1 MRKHL
6 VILSFISFSLVF
18 PLSAKEKK
26 SLSGKI
32 QSFFDQANIPA
43 NISEGDVFYD
53 DVIGV
58 NFLGGSGFVRTQV
71 SDINPIHISL
81 PKLNVGCGGIDY
93 TMGALNIVSKDE
105 MKKAL
110 LNIAKNAGTHAFL
123 LALETTSPLTAGV
136 MSKVQHWSNQLNA
149 ININSCEIGSSL
161 VEGIWPRSEEAT
173 QYICSQTGAK
183 EGLFS
188 GLIEARHGCRD
199 SSSKK
204 AGAAI
209 GHVQKEGVLI
219 GNYNLAWEVI
229 KNLNLSDKNV
239 RDLYLNISGTILKQ
253 GEKID
258 FFPSKAESA
267 LDVLIYGGELKDA
280 YRFGEAQGNSPMNIN
295 KNSSIHVR
303 AGRSEKDKIWS
314 ILRSLQSKILFE
326 GLENQE
332 PLTESEKEMITSTQF
347 PISSLMILM
356 GQWEGKNVEKHVSLR
371 QCAEII
377 AFERVAEYVEQIVKT
392 LLVQTEASQSKQ
404 IEQESFEAFK
414 KGLEQTLVR
423 IERLKLDNY
432 RKMSEKQK
440 IIQFLIDIEKNLRD
454 KPGANL

>member
-1 MRKHL
+1 MKRSL
-6 VILSFISFSLVF
+6 FFAIFLSSLIGI
-18 PLSAKEKK
+18 PLLAKDKK
-26 SLSGKI
+26 SFSGKI
-32 QSFFDQANIPA
+32 QEFFDQTNTPA
-43 NISEGDVFYD
+43 NISEGDLFYD
-53 DVIGV
+53 DAIGV

-71 SDINPIHISL
+71 SDVNPVHISL

-110 LNIAKNAGTHAFL
+110 MNIAKNAGTHAFL
-123 LALETTSPLTAGV
+123 LALETTSPQTAGV

-161 VEGIWPRSEEAT
+161 VEGIWPRTEGTS

-199 SSSKK
+199 GGNKK
-204 AGAAI
+204 ANAAMDR
-209 GHVQKEGVLI
+209 VQKEGVLV

-229 KNLNLSDKNV
+229 KSLNISDRNV
-239 RDLYLNISGTILKQ
+239 RDLYLNISGSIVKH
-253 GEKID
+253 EDNIE
-258 FFPSKAESA
+258 FFPSKAEAA
-267 LDVLIYGGELKDA
+267 LDVLIYGGDLKDA
-280 YRFGEAQGNSPMNIN
+280 YRFGDVLGKRSVGVD
-295 KNSSIHVR
+295 KNSSINIR
-303 AGRSEKDKIWS
+303 AGRSEKDKIWTALHS
-314 ILRSLQSKILFE
+314 IQEKILRE
-326 GLENQE
+326 GLEKVP
-332 PLTESEKEMITSTQF
+332 PLTEAEKEMIASTQF
-347 PISSLMILM
+347 PMGSLMVLM
-356 GQWEGKNVEKHVSLR
+356 GQWEGKNVGQHVSLH

-377 AFERVAEYVEQIVKT
+377 AFERVARYVEQIVKT
-392 LLVQTEASQSKQ
+392 LLIQTEANQSKQ

-432 RKMSEKQK
+432 RKMSEKQNV
-440 IIQFLIDIEKNLRD
+440 IQFLIDIEKNLRD
-454 KPGANL
+454 KPGGQL